1 MNDSSSFS
9 TEMLAANVLKTSEQ
23 LGFHI
28 AAAESLTGGL
38 LADAFVS
45 VPGAS
50 RVFCGSAVTYDIH
63 AKAKILG
70 VSAQLLKTEGAVYQ
84 DVAMQMAVGA
94 SRIYRGSGW
103 EYEEESEC
111 GSSFPMI
118 GLSTTGVAGPGPD
131 GDKPAGLVYVGILL
145 PQVCD
150 FSDLVLQK
158 SRSFLEFDCVSDF
171 WNYDSNGNIVIVFE
185 LHLDGSREQ
194 VRRSTVHNLL
204 GMLNDLLS
212 LLSNK

>member
-103 EYEEESEC
+103 EYEDDSVDD
-111 GSSFPMI
+111 SRFPMI

>member
-1 MNDSSSFS
+1 MSNISSLP
-9 TEMLAANVLKTSEQ
+9 TEILAARILDNSVQ

-50 RVFCGSAVTYDIH
+50 KVFCGSAVTYDIH
-63 AKAKILG
+63 AKSKILG
-70 VSAQLLKTEGAVYQ
+70 VDANLLQTEGAVYK
-84 DVAMQMAVGA
+84 DVAMQMAVGT
-94 SRIYRGSGW
+94 SRIYRGAGW
-103 EYEEESEC
+103 KYEDQSVDD
-111 GSSFPMI
+111 SRFPII

-131 GDKPAGLVYVGILL
+131 GNKPAGLVYVGIRL
-145 PQVCD
+145 PKVCD
-150 FSDLVLQK
+150 FSDCILQK
-158 SRSFLEFDCVSDF
+158 SRSFLEFDCVSNF
-171 WNYDSNGNIVIVFE
+171 WNYDSNGNIVLVFE
-185 LHLDGSREQ
+185 LRLDGSREQ
-194 VRRSTVHNLL
+194 VRRSTVHTLL